1 LNFAVNT
8 PGNHILILQ
17 CTEGATVYRNNNIAA
32 SPYPQSINGRNS
44 GLTITGNSVVSTETV
59 NQNQFYYFFYDMR
72 VELLAGSCPT
82 AKTPVTAINNVIP
95 TITRN
100 ADTLISSVAN
110 GNQWQLNGF
119 DIQGEKAQKLKVTQS
134 GKYRTSV
141 VDEFKCESLSAETDV
156 TVTSVIN
163 VAPEKIGF
171 SVAPNPSNG
180 NFNLSFSVTGKED
193 LGIAVLNSE
202 GREVYRQSQA
212 NFSGNY
218 KGSIRLQNAK
228 PGVYLIKITHGL
240 NQYIKRVIIL

>member
-1 LNFAVNT
+1 
-8 PGNHILILQ
+8 
-17 CTEGATVYRNNNIAA
+17 
-32 SPYPQSINGRNS
+32 
-44 GLTITGNSVVSTETV
+44 
-59 NQNQFYYFFYDMR
+59 MK
-72 VELLAGSCPT
+72 VELLAESCPT

-119 DIQGEKAQKLKVTQS
+119 DIQGEKEQKLKVTQS